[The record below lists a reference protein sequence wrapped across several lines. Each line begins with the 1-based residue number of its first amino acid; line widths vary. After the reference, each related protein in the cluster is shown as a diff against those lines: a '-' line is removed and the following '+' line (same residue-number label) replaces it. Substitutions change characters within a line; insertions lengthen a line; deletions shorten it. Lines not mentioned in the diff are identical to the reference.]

1 MGRKLGIFTIILIVI
16 SISSVAFTSTE
27 YSRATS
33 PLINGVLAHS
43 LSEAQANALSSNG
56 INWIRSDVS
65 LQEDSNWNAIYQ
77 LAKKY
82 NLSLI
87 GTLDPYTMNF
97 NDSADWQQVVQSAV
111 NSYGDKVNVWEI
123 WNEPNNTDSK
133 CGIYQGTAQ
142 QYVDLI
148 KIAYQTIKSTQNDSI
163 VLGLGGLALYSG
175 GNTTYL
181 DQAIAFARNV
191 TEFGGMNYCD
201 AISLHAYPWENNQDL
216 QKMYQANLDLYKQL
230 TGKEIW
236 ITETGQESGDNK
248 FDSSEIIQ
256 AKYLTD
262 SYEFFKSQVKAYI
275 WYELNDNNPGK
286 SSDFQNNSSFGLYDN
301 NSTPKQSLTN
311 YFEAVKN
318 PLPAQPH
325 IADFLGNSLIWYFIG
340 GVILAIAV
348 LLVCF
353 FVQKKKQAAA
363 R

>member
-1 MGRKLGIFTIILIVI
+1 MIAI
-16 SISSVAFTSTE
+16 SVVVSTSTG
-27 YSRATS
+27 YSQESS
-33 PLINGVLAHS
+33 PMIKGVLAHS
-43 LSEAQANALSSNG
+43 LSEVQASVLSSNG

-87 GTLDPYTMNF
+87 GTIDPYTMNF
-97 NDSADWQQVVQSAV
+97 NDFPDWQQVVQSSV

-142 QYVDLI
+142 QYVDLM
-148 KIAYQTIKSTQNDSI
+148 KIAYQTIKATQNGSI

-175 GNTTYL
+175 EDTTY

-191 TEFGGMNYCD
+191 TELGGMNYCD
-201 AISLHAYPWENNQDL
+201 AISLHAYPWGNNQDL
-216 QKMYQANLDLYKQL
+216 QNIYQSNLDLYKQL
-230 TGKEIW
+230 TGKEVW
-236 ITETGQESGDNK
+236 ITETGQESGGNH

-262 SYEFFKSQVKAYI
+262 SYQFFKSQVKAYI

-286 SSDFQNNSSFGLYDN
+286 NSDFENNYTFGLYDI
-301 NSTPKQSLTN
+301 NSNPKQALTN

-318 PLPAQPH
+318 PLLTPTPSSTPTAQPD
-325 IADFLGNSLIWYFIG
+325 IVNFLDNNLIWYFIG
-340 GVILAIAV
+340 GVTFAIAV
-348 LLVCF
+348 LLVWLLI
-353 FVQKKKQAAA
+353 QKKK
-363 R
+363 